1 MTRSLAGKTVV
12 LGVSASIAAYKAAY
26 LLRLLMKEGADVYVV
41 MSENAGRFVQP
52 LTFEGLSGHPVAAEV
67 FDTAETAS
75 MEHIEKAGR
84 ADALVIAPATAGTL
98 GKLAC
103 GLAGDA
109 LANFF
114 LAWKGPV
121 VIAPAMNDDMYAH
134 PAVQENIARLKARGA
149 HFVDP
154 EEGELACGR
163 VGSGRLAEP
172 AGIVAAVRSALQPA
186 WDLEGLRFLVT
197 AGPTREPIDPVRF
210 ISNPSSGKMG
220 YAIAGQAQRRGAQ
233 VTLVSGPT
241 PLDAPEGVRL
251 LSCLRAEEM
260 NTLVQAHL
268 DDCDVLVMTS
278 AVGDFSV
285 ETVEKEKIKKNG
297 DAPLRLTLKPTRDIL
312 REVARRKTHQFVVGF
327 AAETENLIDS
337 AKEKLQKKDLD
348 LIVGNDISAPGI
360 GFQSD
365 SNQVVVID
373 RAGRVEPWPLLTKRQ
388 IADRLLDR
396 ILQARRA

>member
-134 PAVQENIARLKARGA
+134 PAVQENIACSTPTNKARKSVLPPSGA
-149 HFVDP
+149 LP
-154 EEGELACGR
+154 CLGPACPNR
-163 VGSGRLAEP
+163 A
-172 AGIVAAVRSALQPA
+172 RSCAM
-186 WDLEGLRFLVT
+186 E
-197 AGPTREPIDPVRF
+197 
-210 ISNPSSGKMG
+210 
-220 YAIAGQAQRRGAQ
+220 
-233 VTLVSGPT
+233 
-241 PLDAPEGVRL
+241 
-251 LSCLRAEEM
+251 
-260 NTLVQAHL
+260 
-268 DDCDVLVMTS
+268 
-278 AVGDFSV
+278 
-285 ETVEKEKIKKNG
+285 
-297 DAPLRLTLKPTRDIL
+297 
-312 REVARRKTHQFVVGF
+312 
-327 AAETENLIDS
+327 
-337 AKEKLQKKDLD
+337 
-348 LIVGNDISAPGI
+348 
-360 GFQSD
+360 
-365 SNQVVVID
+365 
-373 RAGRVEPWPLLTKRQ
+373 
-388 IADRLLDR
+388 
-396 ILQARRA
+396 